1 MSQNKEK
8 ICLLAIESSCD
19 DTGAAVIINGKMHSN
34 VVATQKIHQ
43 KYGGVVPEL
52 ASREHLQNIIP
63 VVTEALKEANITTQE
78 LSAVAYAQ
86 GPGLM
91 GSLMVGS
98 SYARALSSALE
109 VPSIGI
115 DHLKAHVMAHFIDE
129 PKPLFPFICL
139 LVSGGHTQIILVKAY
154 DQMEI
159 LGKTHDDA
167 AGEAF
172 DKTAKMMGLP
182 YPGGP
187 LIDKYAQLGNPEA
200 YAFSYAKMP
209 GYDYSFSGF
218 KTAVLYFL
226 RDNKEKDPSFI
237 DKNLNDICASVQ
249 RHIVTSLLKNL
260 KKAVRDSGVTQV
272 ALAGGVAANSSLRNA
287 FLAMGE
293 ENQWETFIPAFEYCT
308 DNAAM
313 IAVAGH
319 FAFLNGDFTGLDEVP
334 YARFGMKV

>member
-1 MSQNKEK
+1 MSQNKDN

-34 VVATQKIHQ
+34 VVATQHIHQ

-63 VVTEALKEANITTQE
+63 VVAEALKLANITLQD

-98 SYARALSSALE
+98 SYARALSSALN
-109 VPSIGI
+109 VPSIGV
-115 DHLKAHVMAHFIDE
+115 DHLKAHVMAHFIDD
-129 PKPLFPFICL
+129 PKPQFPFICL

-154 DQMEI
+154 DNMEV
-159 LGKTHDDA
+159 LGRTHDDA

-200 YAFSYAKMP
+200 FTFSYAKMP
-209 GYDYSFSGF
+209 GFDYSFSGF

-226 RDNKEKDPSFI
+226 KNNIEKEPNFLAMEM
-237 DKNLNDICASVQ
+237 NNICASVQ

-260 KKAVRDSGVTQV
+260 KKAVQATGVNQV
-272 ALAGGVAANSSLRNA
+272 ALAGGVSANSELRSA
-287 FLAMGE
+287 FTNMGLQ
-293 ENQWETFIPAFEYCT
+293 NQWETFIPAFEYCT

-313 IAVAGH
+313 IAVAAH
-319 FAFLNGDFTGLDEVP
+319 FAFLSNNFTLLDEVP
-334 YARFGMKV
+334 YARYKF

>member
-1 MSQNKEK
+1 MSQNKDK

-19 DTGAAVIINGKMHSN
+19 DTGAAVVINGKMHSN

-43 KYGGVVPEL
+43 QYGGVVPEL

-63 VVTEALKEANITTQE
+63 VVSEALKRANITTGD

-98 SYARALSSALE
+98 SYSRALSSALNI
-109 VPSIGI
+109 PNIGV

-129 PKPLFPFICL
+129 PKPEFPFVCL
-139 LVSGGHTQIILVKAY
+139 LVSGGHTQIILVKDY
-154 DQMEI
+154 DKMEI
-159 LGKTHDDA
+159 IGKTHDDA

-200 YAFSYAKMP
+200 YSFSFAKMP
-209 GYDYSFSGF
+209 GFDYSFSGF

-226 RDNKEKDPSFI
+226 RDNMANDSTFLET
-237 DKNLNDICASVQ
+237 NLNDICASIQ
-249 RHIVTSLLKNL
+249 RHIVTALLKNL
-260 KKAVRDSGVTQV
+260 KRAVRDCGVNQV
-272 ALAGGVAANSSLRNA
+272 ALAGGVAANSELRNS
-287 FLAMGE
+287 FLKMGE
-293 ENQWETFIPAFEYCT
+293 DYQWETFIPSFEYCT

-313 IAVAGH
+313 IAIAGH
-319 FAFLNGDFTGLDEVP
+319 YAFLNHDFSSLDEVP
-334 YARFGMKV
+334 YARTIFR

>member
-1 MSQNKEK
+1 MSQNKDN

-34 VVATQKIHQ
+34 VVATQHIHQ

-63 VVTEALKEANITTQE
+63 VVAEALKLANITLQD

-98 SYARALSSALE
+98 SYARALSSALN
-109 VPSIGI
+109 VPSIGV
-115 DHLKAHVMAHFIDE
+115 DHLKAHVMAHFIDD
-129 PKPLFPFICL
+129 PKPQFPFICL

-154 DQMEI
+154 DNMEV
-159 LGKTHDDA
+159 LGRTHDDA

-200 YAFSYAKMP
+200 FTFSYAKMP
-209 GYDYSFSGF
+209 GFDYSFSGF

-226 RDNKEKDPSFI
+226 KSNIEKEPNFLAMEM
-237 DKNLNDICASVQ
+237 NNICASVQ

-260 KKAVRDSGVTQV
+260 KKAVQATGVNQV
-272 ALAGGVAANSSLRNA
+272 ALAGGVSANSELRSA
-287 FLAMGE
+287 FTNMGLQ
-293 ENQWETFIPAFEYCT
+293 NQWETFIPAFEYCT

-313 IAVAGH
+313 IAVAAH
-319 FAFLNGDFTGLDEVP
+319 FAFLSNNFTLLDEVP
-334 YARFGMKV
+334 YARYKF

>member
-1 MSQNKEK
+1 MSQNKDN

-34 VVATQKIHQ
+34 VVATQHIHQ

-63 VVTEALKEANITTQE
+63 VVAEALKLANITLQD

-98 SYARALSSALE
+98 SYARALSSALN
-109 VPSIGI
+109 VPSIGV
-115 DHLKAHVMAHFIDE
+115 DHLKAHVMAHFIDD
-129 PKPLFPFICL
+129 PKPQFPFICL

-154 DQMEI
+154 DNMEV
-159 LGKTHDDA
+159 LGRTHDDA

-200 YAFSYAKMP
+200 FTFSYAKMP
-209 GYDYSFSGF
+209 GFDYSFSGF

-226 RDNKEKDPSFI
+226 KNNIEKEPNFLAMEM
-237 DKNLNDICASVQ
+237 NNICASVQ

-260 KKAVRDSGVTQV
+260 KKADNPSSSKLTFVTI
-272 ALAGGVAANSSLRNA
+272 S
-287 FLAMGE
+287 
-293 ENQWETFIPAFEYCT
+293 FI
-308 DNAAM
+308 
-313 IAVAGH
+313 I
-319 FAFLNGDFTGLDEVP
+319 
-334 YARFGMKV
+334 K

>member
-1 MSQNKEK
+1 MSQNKDK
-8 ICLLAIESSCD
+8 ICLLAVESSCD
-19 DTGAAVIINGKMHSN
+19 DTGAAIIINGKMHSN

-63 VVTEALKEANITTQE
+63 VVSEALKEANISIQD

-109 VPSIGI
+109 VPSIGV
-115 DHLKAHVMAHFIDE
+115 DHLKAHVMAHFIDD
-129 PKPLFPFICL
+129 PKPQFPFICL

-187 LIDKYAQLGNPEA
+187 LIDKYARLGNPDK
-200 YAFSYAKMP
+200 YSFSYAKMP

-226 RDNKEKDPSFI
+226 RDNIEKDSTFLEN
-237 DKNLNDICASVQ
+237 NLNDVCASVQ
-249 RHIVTSLLKNL
+249 KHIVTSLLKNL
-260 KKAVRDSGVTQV
+260 KKAAQASGVKQV
-272 ALAGGVAANSSLRNA
+272 ALAGGVAANSELRKS
-287 FLAMGE
+287 FLTMGE
-293 ENQWETFIPAFEYCT
+293 QNHWETFIPAFEYCT

-313 IAVAGH
+313 IAIAAH
-319 FAFLNGDFTGLDEVP
+319 FAFLSNNVTQLDAIP
-334 YARFGMKV
+334 YARYQS

>member
-1 MSQNKEK
+1 MSQNKDN

-34 VVATQKIHQ
+34 VVATQHIHQ

-63 VVTEALKEANITTQE
+63 VVDEALKLANITLQD

-98 SYARALSSALE
+98 SYARALSSALN
-109 VPSIGI
+109 VPSIGV
-115 DHLKAHVMAHFIDE
+115 DHLKAHVMAHFIDD
-129 PKPLFPFICL
+129 PKPQFPFICL

-154 DQMEI
+154 DNMEV

-200 YAFSYAKMP
+200 FTFSYAKMP
-209 GYDYSFSGF
+209 GFDYSFSGF

-226 RDNKEKDPSFI
+226 KSNIEKEPNFLALEM
-237 DKNLNDICASVQ
+237 NNICASVQ

-260 KKAVRDSGVTQV
+260 KKAVQATGVNQV
-272 ALAGGVAANSSLRNA
+272 ALAGGVSANSELRSA
-287 FLAMGE
+287 FTNMGLQ
-293 ENQWETFIPAFEYCT
+293 NQWETFIPAFEYCT

-313 IAVAGH
+313 IAVAAH
-319 FAFLNGDFTGLDEVP
+319 FAFLSNNFTQLDEVP
-334 YARFGMKV
+334 YARHSF